1 MNIQV
6 KVIPQARK
14 TLIKEEN
21 GLFKVYLTQPALEG
35 RANEALIATLAEHF
49 GVRRSEIRIIKGLKS
64 RLKTISING
73 VLPRNNSSS

>member
-21 GLFKVYLTQPALEG
+21 GLLKVYLTQPALEG
-35 RANEALIATLAEHF
+35 RANEALIDALAEHF
-49 GVRRSEIRIIKGLKS
+49 SVRHSEIRIIKGLKS
-64 RLKTISING
+64 RLKTINING
-73 VLPRNNSSS
+73 VLPNQK